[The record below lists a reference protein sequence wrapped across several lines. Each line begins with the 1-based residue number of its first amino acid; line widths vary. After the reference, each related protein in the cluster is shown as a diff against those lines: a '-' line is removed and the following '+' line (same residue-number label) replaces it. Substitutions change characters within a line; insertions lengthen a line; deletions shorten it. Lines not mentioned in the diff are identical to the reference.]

1 MRLLLVGLAVFVG
14 AKLFSSMQSRNGSW
28 ARKGLYA
35 ALLLLIAG
43 AFSRNRWGG
52 RRW

>member
-1 MRLLLVGLAVFVG
+1 MRLLLTGLAVFVG
-14 AKLFSSMQSRNGSW
+14 AQLFSSMQSRNGSW

-35 ALLLLIAG
+35 VVLLLIVS
-43 AFSRNRWGG
+43 AFSRNR